1 LQSVLFSTSCYF
13 WHYGAVG
20 RALDFSWQVQSPA
33 IPLSCNDAAII
44 RSVLKHTFV
53 FIEQYKIGVMGF
65 AKINGNLLGGLRLSS
80 LAGYLP
86 QELDISISSCSQYN

>member
-44 RSVLKHTFV
+44 GNFMSV
-53 FIEQYKIGVMGF
+53 FIEQYKIGVIGF

-86 QELDISISSCSQYN
+86 QELDINISSCGQYN